1 MLAIALVMLFLF
13 LRPGEALGN
22 TTVTVKKFANEAN
35 GQQGVKF
42 GDTVKLEATVD
53 LESGKDLITVVT
65 VGVTQ
70 LNGDTGFVNF
80 AITVPVQAGD
90 QTIILP
96 TGSGK
101 LEVNMS
107 LTQVKQVAVTS
118 GYAFGYDGGVSGE
131 TGGNIVINAKFTP
144 PAIAGD
150 YTAASRS
157 KPGGREQQH
166 YVGPAH

>member
-1 MLAIALVMLFLF
+1 MNITVLKKYAPLYISLLAIALVMLFLF

-22 TTVTVKKFANEAN
+22 TTVTVKKFANETN

-101 LEVNMS
+101 L
-107 LTQVKQVAVTS
+107 
-118 GYAFGYDGGVSGE
+118 
-131 TGGNIVINAKFTP
+131 
-144 PAIAGD
+144 AGC
-150 YTAASRS
+150 
-157 KPGGREQQH
+157 
-166 YVGPAH
+166 